1 MSLDLIPLLS
11 FVLVTTYTPGPN
23 NISSTSM
30 GVRYGYRRSLRYLL
44 GITTG
49 FFIVMLLCGLISGT
63 LRTLVPSFE
72 TVLRIVGAVYILWLA
87 YETLRATYTFEDND
101 RGELG
106 FVTGA
111 LLQILNPKGVIYGLT
126 LYSTFLLGIDG
137 RPVQM
142 LLSAAGLAVVAFS
155 AVSTWALFGS
165 AIRRFLHVAWVRQVV
180 NALLAL
186 LLIYTAVEVSGLP
199 DLIRGA

>member
-1 MSLDLIPLLS
+1 MGLDLIPLLS
-11 FVLVTTYTPGPN
+11 FVLITTYTPGPN

-49 FFIVMLLCGLISGT
+49 FFLVMLLCGLISGT
-63 LRTLVPSFE
+63 LTSIFPSFE
-72 TVLRIVGAVYILWLA
+72 IVLRIVGAVYILWLA
-87 YETLRATYTFEDND
+87 YETLRATYTFEDNV

-106 FVTGA
+106 FVRGA

-126 LYSTFLLGIDG
+126 LYSTFLLGTAG
-137 RPVQM
+137 KPTQM
-142 LLSAAGLAVVAFS
+142 LLSAAGLAATAFS

-165 AIRRFLHVAWVRQVV
+165 AIRRFLHVAWLRQMV
-180 NALLAL
+180 NAVLAL
-186 LLIYTAVEVSGLP
+186 LLIYTAVEVSGVL
-199 DLIRGA
+199 DLITGA